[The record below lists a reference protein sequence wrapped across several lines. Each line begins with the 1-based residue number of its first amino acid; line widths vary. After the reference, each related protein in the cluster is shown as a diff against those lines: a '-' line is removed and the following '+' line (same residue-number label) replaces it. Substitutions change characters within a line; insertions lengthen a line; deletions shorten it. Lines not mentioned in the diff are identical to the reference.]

1 MATLTSEIDCSAH
14 TTREINQAI
23 KRAAADGVPEIR
35 LTNPGA
41 RHCLA
46 VAVMSPIHIIF
57 DGPVGWYCATMGD
70 GADFEVRGNAGWG
83 VGQNMMSGVQPL

>member
-1 MATLTSEIDCSAH
+1 VATLTSEIDCSAH

-35 LTNPGA
+35 LTNPAA

-46 VAVMSPIHIIF
+46 VP
-57 DGPVGWYCATMGD
+57 
-70 GADFEVRGNAGWG
+70 
-83 VGQNMMSGVQPL
+83 